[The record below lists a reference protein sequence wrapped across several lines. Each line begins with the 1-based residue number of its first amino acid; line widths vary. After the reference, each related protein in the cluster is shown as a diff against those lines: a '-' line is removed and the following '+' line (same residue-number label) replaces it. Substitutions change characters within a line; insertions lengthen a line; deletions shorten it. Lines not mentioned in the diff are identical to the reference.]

1 MTKMRI
7 GLLFGGR
14 SGEHEVSI
22 SSARAIAQALA
33 TDENAS
39 KYEVLPFYIQKNGR
53 WLSGTLPQQVLSTG
67 KSLEIEQP
75 TEQDDSPTSR
85 QFPNFNAVD
94 VWLPVL

>member
-22 SSARAIAQALA
+22 SSARAIARALA
-33 TDENAS
+33 ADENAS

-53 WLSGTLPQQVLSTG
+53 WLSGTLPQQVLATG
-67 KSLEIEQP
+67 KPLEIEAR
-75 TEQDDSPTSR
+75 TRTR
-85 QFPNFNAVD
+85 
-94 VWLPVL
+94 